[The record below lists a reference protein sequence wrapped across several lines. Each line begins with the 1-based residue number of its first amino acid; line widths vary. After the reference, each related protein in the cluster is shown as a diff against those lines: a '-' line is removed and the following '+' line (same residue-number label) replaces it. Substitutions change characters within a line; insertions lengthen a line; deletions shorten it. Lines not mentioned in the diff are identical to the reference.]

1 MTTVHYRF
9 ERDSFTWLAY
19 VMLAYYAF
27 LQSSLGPLM
36 PFLAA
41 QLNMSYT
48 VRGLHLSAFALGMM
62 LAGTMADRAARRLG
76 RRRVFWGG
84 GVGMALAALAL
95 TTAGT
100 SVVSIACAFL
110 MGFIGSFLL
119 VMIQATLADH
129 HGLLRAVALTE
140 ANVGASVAA
149 ALAPLLVSQSEAA
162 GIGWRVALVLG
173 AAAWAVVFAWR
184 WRMPITEAPPV
195 AESHAGARRLPRQFW
210 MYWLVVLLS
219 VSVEWCVVFWGADFL
234 EKVVGL
240 SRVDS
245 VAGMTAFLGA
255 VVIGRFT
262 GSRLTRR
269 VPTGPLLL
277 TAAVIVAVG
286 FPVFWLARSPG
297 VALTGL
303 FILGLG
309 VANLFPFTLSAA
321 TSVAPGMANT
331 ASARVSMGGGLAILV
346 TPQILGSAA
355 DQIGIQWAFGI
366 AGLLCVG
373 VLVIAFVAQRAPA
386 HGGG

>member
-162 GIGWRVALVLG
+162 GTGWRVALVLG

-195 AESHAGARRLPRQFW
+195 AESHAGPRRLPRQFW
-210 MYWLVVLLS
+210 MYWLVVLLIEELDAAIADGWH
-219 VSVEWCVVFWGADFL
+219 VSLPEAYAAREAALAPKPLDIPAPVLPEPEAIPDDNAPPTRAEMIAKADEL
-234 EKVVGL
+234 GIKVDARW
-240 SRVDS
+240 SDK
-245 VAGMTAFLGA
+245 T
-255 VVIGRFT
+255 
-262 GSRLTRR
+262 
-269 VPTGPLLL
+269 LLAKIEEAL
-277 TAAVIVAVG
+277 AA
-286 FPVFWLARSPG
+286 S
-297 VALTGL
+297 
-303 FILGLG
+303 
-309 VANLFPFTLSAA
+309 
-321 TSVAPGMANT
+321 
-331 ASARVSMGGGLAILV
+331 
-346 TPQILGSAA
+346 
-355 DQIGIQWAFGI
+355 
-366 AGLLCVG
+366 
-373 VLVIAFVAQRAPA
+373 
-386 HGGG
+386 

>member
-1 MTTVHYRF
+1 MTTVPFRF
-9 ERDSFTWLAY
+9 VRDPFTWLAY
-19 VMLAYYAF
+19 LMLAYYAF

-84 GVGMALAALAL
+84 GIGMALAALAL
-95 TTAGT
+95 TAAG
-100 SVVSIACAFL
+100 SAAVSIACTFV

-162 GIGWRVALVLG
+162 GIGWRVAVVLG
-173 AAAWAVVFAWR
+173 AAAWAVLFAWR
-184 WRMPITEAPPV
+184 WQMPITEAPQ
-195 AESHAGARRLPRQFW
+195 ASESHGAPRRLPRQFW

-269 VPTGPLLL
+269 VPTGRLLL
-277 TAAVIVAVG
+277 SASVIVAAG
-286 FPVFWLARSPG
+286 FPVFWLARSPA

-355 DQIGIQWAFGI
+355 DQIGIQWAFAI
-366 AGLLCVG
+366 AGLLCIG
-373 VLVIAFVAQRAPA
+373 VLVIAFVAQRASA
-386 HGGG
+386 HGSG